1 MRFYPTPGPTDQAPR
16 RPDGLP
22 WPRRADVPP
31 VVTRCSLEGYA
42 PVVEERHAT
51 IARDA
56 VNDENS
62 ARRTMGT
69 RPSPGRRR
77 PAFAV
82 GEGSQPERGSRMKQW
97 LFWALSLA
105 PLLEPLRHLRK
116 AARVLE
122 VLVAVIC
129 LQFVIGPHTARRRGA
144 MRAVPFL
151 GAWLPAF
158 LLLLAAVPP
167 EPSAR
172 PAQRLPPR
180 RPRRHSRPA
189 RILFTPRVAGR
200 APAARV
206 APLSVFSAAPADA
219 FPPCATR
226 RFPAPSSPNGAAS
239 AAGTGSSTPAPMA
252 SRWMGA
258 GTSSS
263 PTPATTASRSSRTP
277 GPSSPRGA
285 ASASGTGSSEH
296 PLTWL
301 WMRAGTST
309 SPTSPTTASRSSRTP
324 GPSLGSGVARAAGT
338 GSSTAPVVSPSMGA
352 GTSSSPTPATIASR
366 R

>member
-1 MRFYPTPGPTDQAPR
+1 ACVYKLVKVPSRTEEIAM
-16 RPDGLP
+16 
-22 WPRRADVPP
+22 RRAQVA
-31 VVTRCSLEGYA
+31 S
-42 PVVEERHAT
+42 
-51 IARDA
+51 A
-56 VNDENS
+56 VH
-62 ARRTMGT
+62 
-69 RPSPGRRR
+69 
-77 PAFAV
+77 
-82 GEGSQPERGSRMKQW
+82 
-97 LFWALSLA
+97 LA
-105 PLLEPLRHLRK
+105 ILQGPLRRLRK
-116 AARVLE
+116 AAQVLE
-122 VLVAVIC
+122 VLVAVVC

-219 FPPCATR
+219 FPPCATL

-239 AAGTGSSTPAPMA
+239 AAGTGSSTP
-252 SRWMGA
+252 
-258 GTSSS
+258 
-263 PTPATTASRSSRTP
+263 
-277 GPSSPRGA
+277 
-285 ASASGTGSSEH
+285 
-296 PLTWL
+296 
-301 WMRAGTST
+301 
-309 SPTSPTTASRSSRTP
+309 
-324 GPSLGSGVARAAGT
+324 
-338 GSSTAPVVSPSMGA
+338 PVVSPSMGA

-366 R
+366 SSHARAAVGT